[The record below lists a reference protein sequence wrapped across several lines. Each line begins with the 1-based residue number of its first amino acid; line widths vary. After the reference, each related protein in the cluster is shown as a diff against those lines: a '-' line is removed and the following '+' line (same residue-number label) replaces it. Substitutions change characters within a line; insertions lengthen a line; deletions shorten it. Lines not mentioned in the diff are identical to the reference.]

1 MSFFSFK
8 IRPFF
13 RTLGVVATCF
23 WLSFFIA
30 YVADRLTAR
39 SAPVRREQ
47 VVVPTET
54 KPDQAEK
61 PHVATEKE
69 IAEEI
74 DYKLYGSHPYR
85 VRLRV
90 LMGQGDGALL
100 SDFRTDFMD
109 DFKAF
114 FGARVC
120 TEELAEPDSSL
131 IVSAVLGSLG
141 EILSKDGVAQNVT
154 EADLRGNPDNL
165 PNRAYALYLKSLNTD
180 RDQGIKLMDELL
192 ALPSEERRPLNAIA
206 KYRRARLSMS
216 REDWSEVSD
225 AEVKARLRSIREDL
239 TSVAQH
245 AREGSLDPAKIS
257 ENAAYWIAYSRSMM
271 LTSERLVR
279 LGEADYAGAVDA
291 YLRMP
296 RRGSANAVNSCL
308 WLAHKL
314 CKDGYLEAGV
324 SDPDFRLLVTLFLT
338 AGGGNSD
345 ETSLPGDL
353 LKQRRLE
360 WLDALAR
367 AKIDPTFA
375 PGHVALLQYDSGRWA
390 DCRRTA
396 EQMPRDNAL
405 RGLLLSRCQLRT
417 DGDLSAA
424 RRLLDPRQASS
435 VAKMPATKPP
445 GPITTEFELTT
456 LISVPEE
463 KELRARVQ
471 GELGLHALAN
481 GDLLTALSCF
491 ESGGYGT
498 EALYVA
504 ECLLTLDELKG
515 YVDERRKAEKPLL
528 KFESRWM
535 EPFDDLEQELASR
548 LMRVGRMEEALAYVD
563 PKLRPKAMNYVLM
576 LRGAERTDLD
586 ARSRAD
592 SYWRCALSIR
602 ELGETLLHAPYG
614 QSWTSGEGWH
624 VGYGYFPRVRLG
636 LPQDEQPLPSM
647 KWIGAGAE
655 EKKRLA
661 AWQSQHIE
669 QPDLSE
675 RDARYAAFRHALQAA
690 RLLPDNDPAGGLI
703 LQYAGNLLKY
713 REPKAAV
720 PAYRLLV
727 TRFSRTPY
735 GQHAVAKKWFS
746 SERPEPP
753 SDILSR

>member
-1 MSFFSFK
+1 MSFFSLNV
-8 IRPFF
+8 RPFF
-13 RTLGVVATCF
+13 RTLGVIATCF
-23 WLSFFIA
+23 WLTFIIA

-39 SAPVRREQ
+39 SAPVRRDSVAVATGTRPEE
-47 VVVPTET
+47 TERARI
-54 KPDQAEK
+54 P
-61 PHVATEKE
+61 TEKE
-69 IAEEI
+69 IAEGL
-74 DYKLYGSHPYR
+74 DYELYGTHPYR
-85 VRLRV
+85 IRLRV

-120 TEELAEPDSSL
+120 TEKLAEPDSSL
-131 IVSAVLGSLG
+131 IVSAVLGSLR
-141 EILSKDGVAQNVT
+141 EILSKDGVARNVT
-154 EADLRGNPDNL
+154 DADFPGNLDNL
-165 PNRAYALYLKSLNTD
+165 PHRAYALYLKSLNTD
-180 RDQGIKLMDELL
+180 RDRGITLMDELL
-192 ALPSEERRPLNAIA
+192 ALPAEERLTLNAIA

-225 AEVKARLRSIREDL
+225 ADAKARLRSIREDL

-271 LTSERLVR
+271 LTTERLVR
-279 LGEADYAGAVDA
+279 LGEADYAGAVEA

-314 CKDGYLEAGV
+314 CLDGYFEAAV
-324 SDPDFRLLVTLFLT
+324 SEPDVRLLVTLFLT
-338 AGGGNSD
+338 AGGGNSA
-345 ETSLPGDL
+345 ETYLPDDL
-353 LKQRRLE
+353 VKQRRLE

-367 AKIDPTFA
+367 AKVDPAFA
-375 PGHVALLQYDSGRWA
+375 PGHVALLQYASGRWA
-390 DCRRTA
+390 DCRKTT
-396 EQMPRDNAL
+396 EQMPRDDAL
-405 RGLLLSRCQLRT
+405 RGLLLARCQLRT

-424 RRLLDPRQASS
+424 RRLLAPGQVSS
-435 VAKMPATKPP
+435 ATKLPAPKPP

-456 LISVPEE
+456 LISVPEQ

-481 GDLLTALSCF
+481 GDFLTALSCF
-491 ESGGYGT
+491 EAGGYGT

-515 YVDERRKAEKPLL
+515 YVDARRKAKKPLL

-548 LMRVGRMEEALAYVD
+548 LMRVGLMEEALAYVD
-563 PKLRPKAMNYVLM
+563 PNLRPKATNYVLM

-586 ARSRAD
+586 ARSQAD
-592 SYWRCALSIR
+592 AYWRCALLIR
-602 ELGETLLHAPYG
+602 ELGETILHAPYG
-614 QSWTSGEGWH
+614 QSWTSSGGWH
-624 VGYGYFPRVRLG
+624 VGYGYFPRLRLG

-647 KWIGAGAE
+647 KWVGAGAE
-655 EKKRLA
+655 EKKRLS
-661 AWQSQHIE
+661 AWQSQHIDT
-669 QPDLSE
+669 PDLSE
-675 RDARYAAFRHALQAA
+675 RDARYAAYRHALQAA
-690 RLLPDNDPAGGLI
+690 RLLPDNDPAGAEI

-727 TRFSRTPY
+727 TRFSQTPY
-735 GQHAVAKKWFS
+735 GQHAVTKKWFS

-753 SDILSR
+753 ADLLSK